1 MSAMPRPRPPH
12 LHRETSRH
20 GKTIWYVRV
29 GKGRRIRIKA
39 TYGSPEFDRDYQMAL
54 SDERP
59 EPAGKAARGTL
70 GWLWALYRQSI
81 AWHDLSMATR
91 KQRENIMLHVLKSA
105 GSEPLS
111 RIDRNAI
118 QKGRDRRADTP
129 SQAKNFIST
138 VRGLFTWAV
147 DADLARND
155 PTQGITFKKSK
166 KAKTGGFPVWTD
178 DEIGMFERRWP
189 RGTRERVM
197 FDVFLYTGLRR
208 GDAAVVGKQHVRNGV
223 ISIETEKTGMWV
235 TIPILPELQATLDAG
250 PTGDLAFIA
259 NASNGNPLTKESLGN
274 LFAEACKAAG
284 VRKSAHGLRKAAATN
299 AANHGATVAELEAI
313 FGWAGGQMASL
324 YTRSANRR
332 ALSAGAMNK
341 LSRTETETSIP
352 APDDKVR
359 APERK
364 T

>member
-1 MSAMPRPRPPH
+1 MNAMPRPRPPH

-166 KAKTGGFPVWTD
+166 KAKTGGFPVSV
-178 DEIGMFERRWP
+178 
-189 RGTRERVM
+189 RG
-197 FDVFLYTGLRR
+197 
-208 GDAAVVGKQHVRNGV
+208 
-223 ISIETEKTGMWV
+223 
-235 TIPILPELQATLDAG
+235 
-250 PTGDLAFIA
+250 
-259 NASNGNPLTKESLGN
+259 
-274 LFAEACKAAG
+274 
-284 VRKSAHGLRKAAATN
+284 
-299 AANHGATVAELEAI
+299 
-313 FGWAGGQMASL
+313 
-324 YTRSANRR
+324 
-332 ALSAGAMNK
+332 
-341 LSRTETETSIP
+341 
-352 APDDKVR
+352 
-359 APERK
+359 
-364 T
+364 

>member
-1 MSAMPRPRPPH
+1 MEIMPRPRPPH
-12 LHRETSRH
+12 LHRETTRH
-20 GKTIWYVRV
+20 GKTVWYVRAD
-29 GKGRRIRIKA
+29 KGRRIRINA
-39 TYGSPEFDRDYQMAL
+39 DFGSPEFQRAYHAAV
-54 SDERP
+54 SDQEARP
-59 EPAGKAARGTL
+59 TEKAPKGTL
-70 GWLWALYRQSI
+70 EWLWLLYRQSI
-81 AWHDLSMATR
+81 AWRDLSLATR

-105 GSEPLS
+105 GREPLS
-111 RIDRNAI
+111 RIDRKAI
-118 QKGRDRRADTP
+118 LKGRERRADTP
-129 SQAKNFIST
+129 SQAKNFLST
-138 VRGLFTWAV
+138 MRGLFTWAV
-147 DADLARND
+147 DADLVRTD
-155 PTQGITFKKSK
+155 PTQGVTAKKSK
-166 KAKTGGFPVWTD
+166 AGKAGGFPVWTD
-178 DEIGMFERRWP
+178 DEIAIFERRWP

-197 FDVFLYTGLRR
+197 FDIFLYTGLRR

-223 ISIETEKTGMWV
+223 ISIQTEKTGMWV

-259 NASNGNPLTKESLGN
+259 ASNGNPLTKESLGN
-274 LFAEACKAAG
+274 MFRDACRAAG
-284 VRKSAHGLRKAAATN
+284 INKSAHGLRKAAATN

-352 APDDKVR
+352 APSDKVR

-364 T
+364 A